1 MQKNTDELM
10 KILGQAPNAQQFI
23 TNNHSELLNLSLTE
37 YLEKLLKDKNLK
49 KSDVIHAS
57 NLDKTYAYQIFDGKR
72 KPSRDKLLQLA
83 FGFGLNVEET
93 QNLLKIAREAVLYP
107 RVKRDVFI
115 LAALH
120 NKFNLTDCDEML
132 EKYNF
137 KPLQI

>member
-10 KILGQAPNAQQFI
+10 KILGQAPNAEQFI

-49 KSDVIHAS
+49 KSDVIHSS

-83 FGFGLNVEET
+83 FGLGLNVEET

-120 NKFNLTDCDEML
+120 NKFSLIDCDEML